1 MSKATNQL
9 IQEQVTEA
17 RKNIG
22 ITTIFTVGVSEYD
35 HMRRLSGPTLD
46 LESIR
51 RCFIENSDTSLYGEQ
66 QLIEIADPTSDELR
80 TQVTEFA
87 ENRRARGDIVIFY
100 FSGHGGVLAGGKFL
114 LCTKDTRVSQSLD
127 GGGLLSTSAVLFQ
140 DIVHTFSSV
149 DCRPIF
155 IIDACFSGT
164 SALEQ
169 GFQIGQMVQNEAYS
183 FGNSYA
189 LLCSSSAEV
198 ESKDTPDGGAFT
210 IRLRETI
217 EKGMGDA
224 NNRNKPI
231 LTLDDIAAPLLE
243 NLARDGYPLPR
254 LFLGPQL
261 PPIAIAQN
269 TGYQPEKE
277 SFPPSYGRIVE
288 ALWNNGDS
296 RELSIDELGN
306 IGRGVYSNHSKLS
319 LPPWNLLQ
327 DGQSGS
333 HRVLTERGI
342 QFAKG
347 ETTIPK
353 RIIKDSETWEW
364 VPDPTAKMIQITDLI
379 K

>member
-189 LLCSSSAEV
+189 LLCYILVWSDNDR
-198 ESKDTPDGGAFT
+198 ESMCSKQICDRIHNKMEACMLSG
-210 IRLRETI
+210 R
-217 EKGMGDA
+217 KSKV
-224 NNRNKPI
+224 NNC
-231 LTLDDIAAPLLE
+231 
-243 NLARDGYPLPR
+243 
-254 LFLGPQL
+254 
-261 PPIAIAQN
+261 
-269 TGYQPEKE
+269 
-277 SFPPSYGRIVE
+277 
-288 ALWNNGDS
+288 W
-296 RELSIDELGN
+296 
-306 IGRGVYSNHSKLS
+306 
-319 LPPWNLLQ
+319 LQ
-327 DGQSGS
+327 AGQS
-333 HRVLTERGI
+333 
-342 QFAKG
+342 
-347 ETTIPK
+347 
-353 RIIKDSETWEW
+353 IKNRE
-364 VPDPTAKMIQITDLI
+364 I
-379 K
+379 